1 MKTALLILWT
11 ITLLIFSAGKGNA
24 HPMGN
29 FSINHYS
36 GLEVA
41 EDGIRI
47 RYILD
52 FAEIPTFQE
61 RQIMDQNKDGKISED
76 EKTIYLSKK
85 IPEIANKL
93 VLKVGSKRQGLQ
105 ILSQS
110 LSFPPGAGDLPTMR
124 LDLVYKSKTKVMP
137 LDENTTLSY
146 TDLNYPRR
154 AGWKE
159 MSAQASPGLSLIGST
174 LPNTGSELL
183 NYPDM
188 EISSPPQ
195 VLETAFSFQMGSEP
209 EIPVTQNTDTQS
221 ASEINRG
228 DAFTALM
235 RDTAPVGQN
244 LLWVLM
250 AAFALGAAHAL
261 SPGHGKTLVAAYLV
275 GSQGTFWHA
284 LILGITVT
292 FSHTIGVF
300 ALGFVT
306 LYLSD
311 YILPEQLYPWLSRF
325 SGLTILIIGL
335 MIFKQRWATFK
346 NSSSAHTHQDA
357 HSHAHAHTHHNAGH
371 HPEKKGTMKRILG
384 LGISGGIIP
393 CPSALVVLLS
403 AIAFHQVG
411 FGLLLIVAFS
421 AGLAATLV
429 LVGLS
434 VVYLGGVFKG
444 SNRFSP
450 LMRFLP
456 PASAAGMAM
465 LGGLIAMG
473 ITG

>member
-1 MKTALLILWT
+1 MRTSMFVLS
-11 ITLLIFSAGKGNA
+11 TLLLFVFSTSRSNA

-41 EDGIRI
+41 EDGIQI

-61 RQIMDQNKDGKISED
+61 QQMMDQNKDGEISED
-76 EKTIYLSKK
+76 EKEVYLAKK
-85 IPEIANKL
+85 IPALADKL
-93 VLKVGSKRQGLQ
+93 VLKIGNQRQGLQ
-105 ILSQS
+105 GISQV

-124 LDLVYKSKTKVMP
+124 LDLVYESKMQTSATKIG
-137 LDENTTLSY
+137 ENTLLSY
-146 TDLNYPRR
+146 ADQNYPRR

-159 MSAQASPGLSLIGST
+159 MSAKAGRGISLLGST
-174 LPNTGSELL
+174 LPSKGSKLL
-183 NYPDM
+183 NYPDI
-188 EISSPPQ
+188 ETTSPPQ
-195 VLETAFSFQMGSEP
+195 ILETTFSFQKGSGSEP
-209 EIPVTQNTDTQS
+209 SKQQSTIPPTTS
-221 ASEINRG
+221 AINRG

-235 RDTAPVGQN
+235 SDTTPIGQN
-244 LLWVLM
+244 LLLVLI

-284 LILGITVT
+284 LILGLTVT

-300 ALGFVT
+300 LLGFVT

-311 YILPEQLYPWLSRF
+311 YILPEQLYPWLSRL
-325 SGLTILIIGL
+325 SGLTILMIGL
-335 MIFKQRWATFK
+335 YIFKQRWSAFK
-346 NSSSAHTHQDA
+346 NPKPTHTHK
-357 HSHAHAHTHHNAGH
+357 HGHAHI
-371 HPEKKGTMKRILG
+371 HPHASHPHEKKGTLKRILG

-403 AIAFHQVG
+403 AVAFHQVG
-411 FGLLLIVAFS
+411 FGLLLIIAFS
-421 AGLAATLV
+421 TGLAATLV

-434 VVYLGGVFKG
+434 VVYLGSVFKG

-465 LGGLIAMG
+465 LGGLIAISG
-473 ITG
+473 GG